1 MRMCLLVFMSPLV
14 PLFKRGLLVHIL
26 TKIFIVLVTL
36 LAVAM
41 VPLVATYT
49 TNEDSYRAKY
59 RAADAQQRLAMI
71 RAGDA
76 ETALFAQRVQLK
88 NEIDAKDAT
97 ILSLH
102 TDQVRTRERFQSLL
116 DQIRRLELQVSQ
128 SNANLQALSSAS
140 EVNSELKQ
148 RFVTENYTL
157 RENIIDA
164 ERMVLNLEDLLEDK
178 RLEAQGALRAEQ
190 KAREEH
196 HEMEKQLDSMRS
208 RLTAYLSKFGEL
220 ETVAIV
226 DHGMAPDRTISS
238 TVLTVSRN
246 NDDVLVEINAGS
258 RDGVQKGWIMTVG
271 QDGTFLGRL
280 QVEQVDINRSIG
292 RVTLEDP
299 SRGLVVPGSSVY
311 AVKGRN

>member
-1 MRMCLLVFMSPLV
+1 
-14 PLFKRGLLVHIL
+14 
-26 TKIFIVLVTL
+26 
-36 LAVAM
+36 M

-49 TNEDSYRAKY
+49 TNENSYRAKY
-59 RAADAQQRLAMI
+59 RAADDQQRLAMI

-76 ETALFAQRVQLK
+76 ESALFAQRVQMQ
-88 NEIDAKDAT
+88 NEIDSRDAT
-97 ILSLH
+97 IGSLRS
-102 TDQVRTRERFQSLL
+102 DQTSTRASMESLRA
-116 DQIRRLELQVSQ
+116 QIGRLESQLSQ

-140 EVNSELKQ
+140 EVNSALKE

-164 ERMVLNLEDLLEDK
+164 ERMIMEMEDLLEDT
-178 RLEAQGALRAEQ
+178 RLEAQGALRAER
-190 KAREEH
+190 KAQEERH
-196 HEMEKQLDSMRS
+196 DLEEQIDAMRS
-208 RLTAYLSKFGEL
+208 HLTAYVSKFGEL
-220 ETVAIV
+220 ETVATV
-226 DHGMAPDRTISS
+226 DNGLAPDRTIAS
-238 TVLTVSRN
+238 TVLTVSRA

-299 SRGLVVPGSSVY
+299 SRGIVVPGSSVY

>member
-1 MRMCLLVFMSPLV
+1 MSPLGL
-14 PLFKRGLLVHIL
+14 LFFRGSLVHIL

-49 TNEDSYRAKY
+49 TNENSYRAKF
-59 RAADAQQRLAMI
+59 RAADDQQRVAMI

-76 ETALFAQRVQLK
+76 ETALFAQRVQMQ
-88 NEIDAKDAT
+88 NDIDSRDA
-97 ILSLH
+97 IIGSLRG
-102 TDQVRTRERFQSLL
+102 DQASTRASLESL
-116 DQIRRLELQVSQ
+116 RAQIGRLESQLVQ

-148 RFVTENYTL
+148 RFVVENYTL
-157 RENIIDA
+157 RDDIIDV
-164 ERMVLNLEDLLEDK
+164 ERMIMELEYRLEDK

-190 KAREEH
+190 KAQEER

-208 RLTAYLSKFGEL
+208 RLTAYISKFGEL
-220 ETVAIV
+220 ETVATV

>member
-1 MRMCLLVFMSPLV
+1 MSPLV

-49 TNEDSYRAKY
+49 TNENSYRAKY
-59 RAADAQQRLAMI
+59 RAANDQQRVALI

-76 ETALFAQRVQLK
+76 ETALFAQRVQMQ
-88 NEIDAKDAT
+88 NEIDARDAT
-97 ILSLH
+97 IGSLRS
-102 TDQVRTRERFQSLL
+102 DQATTRASLESFRA
-116 DQIRRLELQVSQ
+116 QIGRLESQLSQ
-128 SNANLQALSSAS
+128 SNANLQALSSSS
-140 EVNSELKQ
+140 EVNSKLKE
-148 RFVTENYTL
+148 RFVVENYTL

-164 ERMVLNLEDLLEDK
+164 ERMIMEMEDLLEDT
-178 RLEAQGALRAEQ
+178 RLEAQGALRAER
-190 KAREEH
+190 KAQEERH
-196 HEMEKQLDSMRS
+196 DLEEQLDAMRS
-208 RLTAYLSKFGEL
+208 RLIAYISKFGEL
-220 ETVAIV
+220 ETVATI
-226 DHGMAPDRTISS
+226 DTGLAPDRTLAS
-238 TVLTVSRN
+238 TVLTVSRA

>member
-1 MRMCLLVFMSPLV
+1 
-14 PLFKRGLLVHIL
+14 VHIL

-49 TNEDSYRAKY
+49 TNENSYRAKY
-59 RAADAQQRLAMI
+59 RAADDQQRVALI

-76 ETALFAQRVQLK
+76 ETALFAQRVQMQ
-88 NEIDAKDAT
+88 NEIDARDAT
-97 ILSLH
+97 IGSLRS
-102 TDQVRTRERFQSLL
+102 DQATTRASLESFRA
-116 DQIRRLELQVSQ
+116 QIGRLESQLSQ
-128 SNANLQALSSAS
+128 SNANLQALSSSS
-140 EVNSELKQ
+140 EVNSKLKE
-148 RFVTENYTL
+148 RFVVENYTL

-164 ERMVLNLEDLLEDK
+164 ERMIMEMEDLLEDT
-178 RLEAQGALRAEQ
+178 RLEAQGALRAER
-190 KAREEH
+190 KAQEERH
-196 HEMEKQLDSMRS
+196 DLEEQLDAMRS
-208 RLTAYLSKFGEL
+208 RLIAYISKFGEL
-220 ETVAIV
+220 KTVATI
-226 DHGMAPDRTISS
+226 DTGLAPDRTLAS
-238 TVLTVSRN
+238 TVLTVSRA

>member
-1 MRMCLLVFMSPLV
+1 MSPHALL
-14 PLFKRGLLVHIL
+14 LFRGLLVHTL

-49 TNEDSYRAKY
+49 TNENSYRAKF
-59 RAADAQQRLAMI
+59 RAADDQQRVAMI

-76 ETALFAQRVQLK
+76 ETTLFAQRVQMQ
-88 NEIDAKDAT
+88 NDIDSRDAT
-97 ILSLH
+97 IGLLRGEQAGSRASVESLKA
-102 TDQVRTRERFQSLL
+102 
-116 DQIRRLELQVSQ
+116 QIGRLESQLVQ

-148 RFVTENYTL
+148 RFVVENYTL

-164 ERMVLNLEDLLEDK
+164 ERMIMEMEDLLEDK
-178 RLEAQGALRAEQ
+178 RLEAQGALRAER
-190 KAREEH
+190 KAQEERH
-196 HEMEKQLDSMRS
+196 DMEEELDAAQAK
-208 RLTAYLSKFGEL
+208 LLAYISEYGDL
-220 ETVAIV
+220 EAVAKV
-226 DHGMAPDRTISS
+226 DSGSAPDRMLAS
-238 TVLTVSRN
+238 TVLTVSRD

-271 QDGTFLGRL
+271 NDGTFLGRL

>member
-1 MRMCLLVFMSPLV
+1 MSPHVLL
-14 PLFKRGLLVHIL
+14 LFRGLLVHIL

-49 TNEDSYRAKY
+49 TNENSYRAKF
-59 RAADAQQRLAMI
+59 RAADDQQRVAMI

-76 ETALFAQRVQLK
+76 ETALFAQRVQMQ
-88 NEIDAKDAT
+88 NDIDSRDAT
-97 ILSLH
+97 IGLLRGEQAGSRASVESLKA
-102 TDQVRTRERFQSLL
+102 
-116 DQIRRLELQVSQ
+116 QIGRLESQLVQ

-148 RFVTENYTL
+148 RFVVENYTL

-164 ERMVLNLEDLLEDK
+164 ERMIMEMEDLLEDK
-178 RLEAQGALRAEQ
+178 RLEAQGALRAER
-190 KAREEH
+190 KAQEERH
-196 HEMEKQLDSMRS
+196 DMEEELDAAQEK
-208 RLTAYLSKFGEL
+208 LLAYISEYGEL
-220 ETVAIV
+220 EAVAKV
-226 DHGMAPDRTISS
+226 DSGSAPDRTLAS
-238 TVLTVSRN
+238 TVLTVSRD

-271 QDGTFLGRL
+271 HDGTFLGRL

>member
-1 MRMCLLVFMSPLV
+1 MSPLV

-49 TNEDSYRAKY
+49 TNENSYRAKY
-59 RAADAQQRLAMI
+59 RAADDQQRVALI

-76 ETALFAQRVQLK
+76 ETALFAQRVQMQ
-88 NEIDAKDAT
+88 NEIDARDAT
-97 ILSLH
+97 IGSLRS
-102 TDQVRTRERFQSLL
+102 DQATTRASLESFRA
-116 DQIRRLELQVSQ
+116 QIGRLESQLSQ
-128 SNANLQALSSAS
+128 SNANLQALSSSS
-140 EVNSELKQ
+140 EVNSKLKE
-148 RFVTENYTL
+148 RFVVENYTL

-164 ERMVLNLEDLLEDK
+164 ERMIMEMEDLLEDT
-178 RLEAQGALRAEQ
+178 RLEAQGALRAER
-190 KAREEH
+190 KAQEERH
-196 HEMEKQLDSMRS
+196 DLEEQLDAMRS
-208 RLTAYLSKFGEL
+208 RLIAYISKFGEL
-220 ETVAIV
+220 ETVATI
-226 DHGMAPDRTISS
+226 DTGLAPDRTLAS
-238 TVLTVSRN
+238 TVLTVSRA

>member
-1 MRMCLLVFMSPLV
+1 MSPLGL
-14 PLFKRGLLVHIL
+14 LFFRGSLVHIL

-49 TNEDSYRAKY
+49 TNENSYRAKF
-59 RAADAQQRLAMI
+59 RAADDQQRVAMI

-76 ETALFAQRVQLK
+76 ETALFAQRVQMQ
-88 NEIDAKDAT
+88 NDIDSRDA
-97 ILSLH
+97 IIGSLRG
-102 TDQVRTRERFQSLL
+102 DQASTRASLESL
-116 DQIRRLELQVSQ
+116 RAQIGRLESQLVQ

-148 RFVTENYTL
+148 RFVVENYTL
-157 RENIIDA
+157 RDNIIDA
-164 ERMVLNLEDLLEDK
+164 ERMIMEMEDLLEDK

-190 KAREEH
+190 KAQEER

-208 RLTAYLSKFGEL
+208 RLTAYISKFGEL

>member
-1 MRMCLLVFMSPLV
+1 MCFLVFMSPLV
-14 PLFKRGLLVHIL
+14 PLFERGLLVHIL

-49 TNEDSYRAKY
+49 TNENSYRAKY
-59 RAADAQQRLAMI
+59 RAADDQQRVAMI

-76 ETALFAQRVQLK
+76 ETALFAQRVQMQ
-88 NEIDAKDAT
+88 NEVDARDAT
-97 ILSLH
+97 IGSLR
-102 TDQVRTRERFQSLL
+102 TDQATTRTSLESL
-116 DQIRRLELQVSQ
+116 RAQIGRLESQLSQ

-164 ERMVLNLEDLLEDK
+164 ERMIMDLEDSLEDT
-178 RLEAQGALRAEQ
+178 RLEAQGALRAER
-190 KAREEH
+190 KAQEERH
-196 HEMEKQLDSMRS
+196 DLEEQLDAMRT
-208 RLTAYLSKFGEL
+208 RLTAYVSKFGEL
-220 ETVAIV
+220 ETVTLV
-226 DHGMAPDRTISS
+226 ETGLAPDRTLSS
-238 TVLTVSRN
+238 TVLTVSRA

-280 QVEQVDINRSIG
+280 QVEEVDINRSIG

-299 SRGLVVPGSSVY
+299 TRGLVVPGSLVY